1 MNGKNMWKEGSNF
14 QVQKERRLGMK
25 KIYLVVIMIIASC
38 AWAGKLH
45 AQAFPTKQDCKAKTE
60 EFMKLAGAGKVDEA
74 LERME
79 PYWVFSATEW
89 TQVQLQTTK
98 QMALVEPRFGKTL
111 GYELVREEM
120 VKDTILRLT
129 YIQKQERHLI
139 RWKFVF
145 YKPDDKWLLNVLAW
159 DDELEALFD

>member
-1 MNGKNMWKEGSNF
+1 
-14 QVQKERRLGMK
+14 MK
-25 KIYLVVIMIIASC
+25 KVCLVVLMMIACC

-45 AQAFPTKQDCKAKTE
+45 AQALPTKQDCKAKCE
-60 EFMKLAGAGKVDEA
+60 EFMKLAGVGKVDEA

-79 PYWVFSATEW
+79 PYWVFPTCEW
-89 TQVQLQTTK
+89 TQLQLQTTE

-111 GYELVREEM
+111 GYKLVREEM
-120 VKDTILRLT
+120 VKDTILRFT

-145 YKPDDKWLLNVLAW
+145 YKPNEKWLLNTLSW
-159 DDELEALFD
+159 DDELEVLFD